1 MQQKFKGAEVHPLPA
16 RNGERRWSATRGLVL
31 LVVGALLYFAH
42 TAFVPVAL
50 ALLIAL
56 VMSGPVEALYER
68 RIPRGFSAV
77 LIMLT
82 LLGLFAMTLNLISE
96 PAQHWFSNAPQTVRL
111 VKQKIRPLAR
121 LVDRVQE
128 IRNNASNIGSVGKA
142 APPPPAPA
150 NSSDAPAMLDA
161 TRAVAVSIV
170 TVVILSMFF
179 LAGGPPMF
187 ARLATAFAGDVQ
199 SAPRVIDLIEKLRH
213 EVGRFYLTTA
223 LINLGLGTATTILMM
238 ALGMPAPL
246 LWGTTAAILNFI
258 PYAGSATTLVLLTL
272 VAIVSFDSL
281 SHVLAVTGGYL
292 ALATLEGQV
301 VQPLLVG
308 RRLALNPVIV
318 FLALWF
324 GGFFWGIAGIILA
337 TPALVAVKVYAENS
351 RNGKPLLDFLS
362 PHHGRRILSR
372 VDADVKSHARTRDC
386 PTVPPRA
393 GDGPSV

>member
-1 MQQKFKGAEVHPLPA
+1 MNGAPAAPRHDDADDMKGGRRMLQKLKGAEVHRLPA
-16 RNGERRWSATRGLVL
+16 RSGDSRWTAARGLL
-31 LVVGALLYFAH
+31 LLAIGALLYVAH

-56 VMSGPVEALYER
+56 ILSGPVEALHTKR
-68 RIPRGFSAV
+68 VPRGLSAV
-77 LIMLT
+77 LCMLL
-82 LLGLFAMTLNLISE
+82 LLGLLAGTANLVSE
-96 PAQHWFSNAPQTVRL
+96 PAQQWFSNAPQTLRA

-121 LVDRVQE
+121 VVDRIKE
-128 IRNNASNIGSVGKA
+128 IRNNASNIGSSSKTPPAA
-142 APPPPAPA
+142 APIVTPAP
-150 NSSDAPAMLDA
+150 DAPAMLDA
-161 TRAVAVSIV
+161 TRAAAVSTV
-170 TVVILSMFF
+170 TVVILSIFF

-199 SAPRVIDLIEKLRH
+199 SARVIDLIEKLRR

-223 LINLGLGTATTILMM
+223 LINLGLGTATTILMT

-258 PYAGSATTLVLLTL
+258 PYAGSATTLLLLTS

-281 SHVLAVTGGYL
+281 GHVLAVAGGYL

-308 RRLALNPVIV
+308 RRLELNPVIV

-337 TPALVAVKVYAENS
+337 TPTLVALKVYAENS
-351 RNGKPLLDFLS
+351 RDGKPLLDFLS
-362 PHHGRRILSR
+362 PRRGRRMLPR
-372 VDADVKSHARTRDC
+372 VDRQT
-386 PTVPPRA
+386 
-393 GDGPSV
+393 

>member
-1 MQQKFKGAEVHPLPA
+1 MLQKLKGAEVHRLPA
-16 RNGERRWSATRGLVL
+16 RSGEQRWSAARGLL
-31 LVVGALLYFAH
+31 LLAVGALLYVAH

-56 VMSGPVEALYER
+56 ILSGPVEALYER
-68 RIPRGFSAV
+68 KIPRGFSAV
-77 LIMLT
+77 LIMLM
-82 LLGLFAMTLNLISE
+82 LLGSFAVTLNLISE
-96 PAQHWFSNAPQTVRL
+96 PAQQWFSNAPQTVRL

-121 LVDRVQE
+121 VVDRIQE

-142 APPPPAPA
+142 AAPA
-150 NSSDAPAMLDA
+150 APVVVHTSDAPAMLDA
-161 TRAVAVSIV
+161 TRVAAVSIV
-170 TVVILSMFF
+170 TVVILSIFF

-187 ARLATAFAGDVQ
+187 ARLATAFAGDVH
-199 SAPRVIDLIEKLRH
+199 SVPRVIDLIEKLRH

-223 LINLGLGTATTILMM
+223 LINVGLGTATTILMM
-238 ALGMPAPL
+238 VLGMPAPL

-258 PYAGSATTLVLLTL
+258 PYAGSATTLLLLTS

-281 SHVLAVTGGYL
+281 SHVLAVAGGYL

-308 RRLALNPVIV
+308 RHLALNPVIV

-372 VDADVKSHARTRDC
+372 NKANEQGA
-386 PTVPPRA
+386 
-393 GDGPSV
+393 